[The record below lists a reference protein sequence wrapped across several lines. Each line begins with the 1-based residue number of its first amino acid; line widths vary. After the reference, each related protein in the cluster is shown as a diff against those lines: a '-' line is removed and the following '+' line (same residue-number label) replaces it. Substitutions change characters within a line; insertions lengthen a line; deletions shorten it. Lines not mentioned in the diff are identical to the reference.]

1 MENIWKKKRNKT
13 IWLMLICF
21 MLLMPTLVVLSYDFV
36 MIEVHKDVTAISA
49 FGGFSFLFSYFG
61 MVSGII
67 MFGVYDYRARKVE
80 NESSKP

>member
-21 MLLMPTLVVLSYDFV
+21 ILLIPTLVVLSYDFAR
-36 MIEVHKDVTAISA
+36 IEVHKDVTTISA
-49 FGGFSFLFSYFG
+49 FGFFSFMFSYFG

-67 MFGVYDYRARKVE
+67 MFGVYDHRARKVE
-80 NESSKP
+80 SESSKP